1 MSYAKKSCLAL
12 VLFAVVLL
20 SVFRTS
26 ADALTI
32 NVTKYELQYF
42 EPIVEKKVTV
52 YKGVKVYLG
61 GKELSRGGYLI
72 NDTTYVPLRAASE
85 LIGGS
90 ISYDAKTRTATVTAR
105 GLSMTVSD
113 GGYIVYAN
121 DRPLASRTPA
131 VILADGSMYIPVR
144 TLAKALGLSVE
155 WQAPASVYL
164 SGTVSPLAPASSY
177 YDPDELL
184 WMSRIINAESRGEP
198 LLGKIAVGNVV
209 LNRVRHKE
217 YPSTVYGV
225 IFDTKYGVQFSPIK
239 DGSIYLPVEYESAL
253 AAKICLEG
261 FTVSSDILFFLEPS
275 KSVSS
280 WIPNNRRYEF
290 TVKNHYFYS

>member
-1 MSYAKKSCLAL
+1 MTYAKKSCLAI

-26 ADALTI
+26 ADALVV
-32 NVTKYELQYF
+32 NVTKNELQYF
-42 EPIVEKKVTV
+42 EPIEEKRVSAHPR
-52 YKGVKVYLG
+52 VKVYLQ

-72 NDTTYVPLRAASE
+72 KDTTYVPLRAVAD
-85 LIGGS
+85 LIGAS
-90 ISYDAKTRTATVTAR
+90 ISYNAKTRTATVSGS

-121 DRPLASRTPA
+121 ERPLAARTPS

-155 WQAPASVYL
+155 WKAPASVYL
-164 SGTVSPLAPASSY
+164 SGKISALKNASDY
-177 YDPDELL
+177 YDSGELL
-184 WMSRIINAESRGEP
+184 WLSRIINAESRGEP

-209 LNRVRHKE
+209 LNRVKHKD

-225 IFDTKYGVQFSPIK
+225 IFDTKYGVQFSPTK
-239 DGSIYLPVEYESAL
+239 DGSIYLPVEYESLL

-261 FTVSSDILFFLEPS
+261 FSVSDKILFFLEPS
-275 KSVSS
+275 KSVSA

-290 TVKNHYFYS
+290 IVANHYFYS